1 MKKLL
6 ILFIFINFQ
15 FGNAQNQD
23 TVVLEPLFDIGLHY
37 PLSTGDNFIANGYV
51 GLIGADIR
59 YQFTDTRLVS
69 VKAAVAVDYFD
80 YTFFDDVNGG
90 AFVIKPEIIGEFNIV
105 SIPKLKPYVSLG
117 YSFFSVSLN
126 TSTVGFD
133 IINNPDPVIQPN
145 DERFTDTQSGI
156 SYGFG
161 VAYDITA
168 QFFLEVSADFIKLD
182 LDGDIS
188 GNRFNENIHTVS
200 MGVGVRL

>member
-6 ILFIFINFQ
+6 IAFIFLSFQ
-15 FGNAQNQD
+15 FGNAQDKD
-23 TVVLEPLFDIGLHY
+23 TVHLEPLFDIGLHY

-51 GLIGADIR
+51 GLIGADVR
-59 YQFTDTRLVS
+59 YQFADTRLLS
-69 VKAAVAVDYFD
+69 IKANVTVDYFD

-90 AFVIKPEIIGEFNIV
+90 AFVIKPEIIGEFNIP

-117 YSFFSVSLN
+117 YSFFTVSLK
-126 TSTVGFD
+126 TSSTGFD
-133 IINNPDPVIQPN
+133 IISNPDPVFQPN
-145 DERFTDTQSGI
+145 DERVSDTQSGI

-161 VAYDITA
+161 VAYDITDS
-168 QFFLEVSADFIKLD
+168 FFLEVSADFIKLD

-188 GNRFNENIHTVS
+188 GNRFNENIHTVG